1 MTEPKD
7 ATEEA
12 DRTLIEHDGH
22 QRFKESVDTSRTSQ
36 QERREAGNQHNR
48 PAGYGTTK

>member
-7 ATEEA
+7 VTEEA

-22 QRFKESVDTSRTSQ
+22 QRFKESVDTSRTPQ
-36 QERREAGNQHNR
+36 QECRKVGNQHNK